1 MLFLLAVLLF
11 ILTWRERG
19 SIARDRVAVGLARE
33 QMKEERVELDIWH
46 RELQVWHDSL
56 ENQQHQL
63 EQERRRLLVFA
74 APQDHV
80 SDNRRS
86 ASRSAASSE
95 NTPQNVTK
103 DHRIKNFKK

>member
-19 SIARDRVAVGLARE
+19 AIARDRVAVNLARD
-33 QMKEERVELDIWH
+33 QIKEERVELDIWK

-63 EQERRRLLVFA
+63 EQERRRLLVLA

-80 SDNRRS
+80 PENRRS
-86 ASRSAASSE
+86 ARSGTSSE
-95 NTPQNVTK
+95 NNPQNVTK